1 MKPLTF
7 ALRMKRASW
16 YGIKINWSAYAL
28 VLPFF
33 VPFFTFTM
41 VAIIFGSYISLTD
54 WGIVGNPTW
63 VGLANYQRAF
73 QDEYVIKAFVNVVKY
88 AAIVVPGVTS
98 LALIFALYVNQNW
111 FFSRFARAAFF
122 SPFVVSSTVVGL
134 VWVWILDTQFGL
146 LNQYLV
152 KLGGNNIPWLTSTRW
167 SLVGVSIAT
176 IWWDLGFSFVL
187 FLAALQEI
195 PREIIEAASIDG
207 ATGLETFWHIT
218 IPTIKPNIRLVITL
232 QIIATLRIFSQVY
245 LMTNGGPSSSSV
257 SVIHYIFTEGVTK
270 FNLGYAAAVSM
281 LLFGLIMLVTIAQ
294 QLLIREQA

>member
-41 VAIIFGSYISLTD
+41 VAIIFGSYISLSD

-207 ATGLETFWHIT
+207 ATGLETFLHIT

-270 FNLGYAAAVSM
+270 FNLGYAASVSM

>member
-1 MKPLTF
+1 M
-7 ALRMKRASW
+7 
-16 YGIKINWSAYAL
+16 
-28 VLPFF
+28 
-33 VPFFTFTM
+33 
-41 VAIIFGSYISLTD
+41 
-54 WGIVGNPTW
+54 
-63 VGLANYQRAF
+63 
-73 QDEYVIKAFVNVVKY
+73 
-88 AAIVVPGVTS
+88 TS

-257 SVIHYIFTEGVTK
+257 SVIHYSFTEGVTK

>member
-41 VAIIFGSYISLTD
+41 VAIIFGSYISLSD

-207 ATGLETFWHIT
+207 ATGLETFLHIT

>member
-1 MKPLTF
+1 MKPLTL
-7 ALRMKRASW
+7 ALRLKRASW
-16 YGIKINWSAYAL
+16 YGVKINWSAYIFI
-28 VLPFF
+28 LPFF
-33 VPFFTFTM
+33 LPFVTFSM

-54 WGIVGNPTW
+54 WGIAGNPTW
-63 VGLANYQRAF
+63 VGLANYQQAF
-73 QDEYVIKAFVNVVKY
+73 QDEYVIKAFFNVIKY

-98 LALIFALYVNQNW
+98 LALFFALYVNQNW
-111 FFSRFARAAFF
+111 YFSRFARAAFF
-122 SPFVVSSTVVGL
+122 SPFVVSSTVIGL

-195 PREIIEAASIDG
+195 PPEILEAASIDG
-207 ATGLETFWHIT
+207 ATDLETFFHIT
-218 IPTIKPNIRLVITL
+218 IPAIKPNIRLVITL

-281 LLFGLIMLVTIAQ
+281 LLFVLIMLVTIAQ

>member
-33 VPFFTFTM
+33 VPFSTFTM
-41 VAIIFGSYISLTD
+41 VAIIFGSYISLSD

>member
-41 VAIIFGSYISLTD
+41 VAIIFGSYISLSD